1 MTVHLIS
8 SSRTISSIAF
18 PRRGPH
24 FLYPAFQR
32 KPIPSKQRIPAW
44 PHQQKSRLEKKDLA
58 VGMII
63 RAPIH
68 EEDGTEG
75 SKATDLSR
83 PLGDSHQSDAS
94 NQSKV
99 DRYTSQWSFGHIHTK
114 VRIFIVIALL
124 DRHYLAVP
132 LYTHNGTGIGTKN
145 PSEYVYVRDKM
156 RAKGGVLPAPPPHPN
171 GKGWE
176 ALSAVISR
184 EDGNVPAYEPASCVH
199 FAHLV
204 SRRYG
209 LNVSLEGKLEYASI
223 SRLMKLCSSKVKFS
237 GK

>member
-1 MTVHLIS
+1 MTVDSILS
-8 SSRTISSIAF
+8 SSTISSRAF

-24 FLYPAFQR
+24 FLYRAFQR
-32 KPIPSKQRIPAW
+32 RHIPSKQRIPAW
-44 PHQQKSRLEKKDLA
+44 PHQQKSRLEQKNLA
-58 VGMII
+58 VGTII

-75 SKATDLSR
+75 GKATDLSL
-83 PLGDSHQSDAS
+83 PLGDSHQSDVS

-114 VRIFIVIALL
+114 VRIFIVVALL
-124 DRHYLAVP
+124 DRHYLAAP
-132 LYTHNGTGIGTKN
+132 LYTHHGTGIGTKD
-145 PSEYVYVRDKM
+145 PSEYVYMHDKM
-156 RAKGGVLPAPPPHPN
+156 RAKGGVSCPPHPN

-184 EDGNVPAYEPASCVH
+184 KDGNVPAYEPTSCVH
-199 FAHLV
+199 FTHLV

-209 LNVSLEGKLEYASI
+209 LNASLEGTLEYESI
-223 SRLMKLCSSKVKFS
+223 VRLMGLCSSKVKFS